1 MFWNYNESNYTEKSF
16 KPIPEGDHRV
26 RISNVSEESFSNGKN
41 GLKISLD
48 VSGHNSKLWYYITL
62 DPADRKSTDQRLGEL
77 FNCFNITEGERNSL
91 EPWVGKYG
99 AVRVKHD
106 LYEGRT
112 LARVAFCLS
121 RDQHDRLPEW
131 RDKPFDISKGFNPV
145 NEIQTPSPKSEPCT
159 VPNEWSLPRF

>member
-26 RISNVSEESFSNGKN
+26 RISDVSEETFSNGKN
-41 GLKISLD
+41 GLKITLD

-77 FNCFNITEGERNSL
+77 FNCFNITENERNSL
-91 EPWVGKYG
+91 EPWIGKYG

-112 LARVAFCLS
+112 IARVAFCLS
-121 RDQHDRLPEW
+121 RDQHDRLPTW
-131 RDKPFDISKGFNPV
+131 QDKPVADQKKPTNCSDFISIDSKPY
-145 NEIQTPSPKSEPCT
+145 KSSGWTIPQ
-159 VPNEWSLPRF
+159 F

>member
-41 GLKISLD
+41 GLKITFD

-62 DPADRKSTDQRLGEL
+62 DLTDRKSTDQRLGEL
-77 FNCFNITEGERNSL
+77 FNCFNITECERNSL
-91 EPWVGKYG
+91 ESWVGKYG
-99 AVRVKHD
+99 AVRVKHYI
-106 LYEGRT
+106 YEGRI

-131 RDKPFDISKGFNPV
+131 MDKHSGISEGQNQV
-145 NEIQTPSPKSEPCT
+145 NEVRQSYPKYEPYM
-159 VPNEWSLPRF
+159 VPNGWPIPRF